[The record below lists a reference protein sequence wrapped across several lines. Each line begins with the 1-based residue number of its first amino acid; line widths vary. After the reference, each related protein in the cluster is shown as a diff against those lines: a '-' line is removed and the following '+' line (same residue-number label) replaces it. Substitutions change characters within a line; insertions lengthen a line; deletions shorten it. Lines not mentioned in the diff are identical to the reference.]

1 MQTSWALYLYNP
13 ARSVALCQK
22 VAGQDVFRGADFD
35 MTRVYTG
42 YAAFTGYEV
51 ILPLMKEPQWQWSQT
66 GVRPRVHIGVY
77 LNSLDLGF
85 CFDDASAVRGM
96 DLRPKTPW
104 TNLIWDRL
112 LGHPHAH
119 RRQPQI
125 VPTLGGG
132 HFLA

>member
-66 GVRPRVHIGVY
+66 GVRPRVHRGVPK
-77 LNSLDLGF
+77 LTRFGLLFRRCLGRAGQHGPEAE
-85 CFDDASAVRGM
+85 DSVDKPDMG
-96 DLRPKTPW
+96 
-104 TNLIWDRL
+104 RL

-132 HFLA
+132 HFSA